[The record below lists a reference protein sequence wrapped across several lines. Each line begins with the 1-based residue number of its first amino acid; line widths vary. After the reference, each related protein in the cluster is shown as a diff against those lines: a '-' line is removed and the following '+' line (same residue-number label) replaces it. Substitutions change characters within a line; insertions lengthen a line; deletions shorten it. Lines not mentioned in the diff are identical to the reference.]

1 MAKTKHECVV
11 CVLTTFEQ
19 TTGFAVLQLSRQFVH
34 STSVHLETFELL
46 PACNFLVNTFDR
58 PRQRIVSPW
67 VASCLSSPSWHQ
79 FVWRGVHVC
88 VLLQQ
93 QRCVTRAREGTPT
106 VESSRTRTCGDVCH
120 GQVRPW
126 CSTPAFTTS
135 SVRYSFQCKVRKEE
149 KLKVSLLHPA
159 PPPPP
164 PYPYPSK
171 SPGFNRLHR
180 LANIVSRSW

>member
-1 MAKTKHECVV
+1 MAKTNHEYVV
-11 CVLTTFEQ
+11 CVLTTTLEQ

-88 VLLQQ
+88 VLLLLQ
-93 QRCVTRAREGTPT
+93 QRCVTRAREGPRESQLSSPPVLEH
-106 VESSRTRTCGDVCH
+106 VETYAMVRSGSGA
-120 GQVRPW
+120 VRP
-126 CSTPAFTTS
+126 
-135 SVRYSFQCKVRKEE
+135 YS
-149 KLKVSLLHPA
+149 
-159 PPPPP
+159 
-164 PYPYPSK
+164 
-171 SPGFNRLHR
+171 RLHQSGILSSAR
-180 LANIVSRSW
+180 

>member
-93 QRCVTRAREGTPT
+93 QRCVTRAREGTRESQLSSPPVLEH
-106 VESSRTRTCGDVCH
+106 VETYAMVRSGRGA
-120 GQVRPW
+120 VRPH
-126 CSTPAFTTS
+126 S
-135 SVRYSFQCKVRKEE
+135 
-149 KLKVSLLHPA
+149 
-159 PPPPP
+159 
-164 PYPYPSK
+164 
-171 SPGFNRLHR
+171 RLHQSGILSSAR
-180 LANIVSRSW
+180 